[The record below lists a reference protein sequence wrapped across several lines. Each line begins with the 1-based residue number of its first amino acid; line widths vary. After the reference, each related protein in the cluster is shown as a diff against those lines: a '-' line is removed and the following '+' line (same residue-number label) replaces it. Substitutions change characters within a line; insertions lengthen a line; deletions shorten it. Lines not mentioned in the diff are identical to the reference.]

1 MAMLDNIIDNFGTEI
16 VCFSVIGILC
26 SLKLLSSLVMDFA
39 DFFKTYLLPNIS
51 NHKNDFVKKYGKWA
65 IVTGCTQGIGK
76 SYVDELAK
84 KGMNLVLISRDELK
98 LEELA
103 RQIQLD
109 YQGKDIQ

>member
-1 MAMLDNIIDNFGTEI
+1 MAMLDNVLDNFGKEM
-16 VCFSVIGILC
+16 VCLSVIGILC
-26 SLKLLSSLVMDFA
+26 SLKFLSSLIMDFA
-39 DFFKTYLLPNIS
+39 EFFKTYILPNIG
-51 NHKNDFVKKYGKWA
+51 NHKTDFVKKYGKWA

-84 KGMNLVLISRDELK
+84 KGMNLVLISRNELK

-109 YQGKDIQ
+109 YQGKDMQ